1 MILII
6 KKMPKRNDDS
16 DTERKGGKFSKN
28 VKFSREKSFAHSE
41 ADIERNDAKLKAL
54 NKERSKE
61 RKQNLKVANGTKEEE
76 DEELVSLVPKFER
89 QYYLKMNLVVND
101 VPADYDVDK
110 LCKKFERF
118 GTIQDVSKDLNANG
132 SYNAIFVP
140 DEWNELIRP
149 LQQDVFDKGSAEY
162 KIKGSVCKV
171 TRDSAQDVEEYGEAI
186 HYEELEDSDST

>member
-1 MILII
+1 
-6 KKMPKRNDDS
+6 MPRRNDDN

-28 VKFSREKSFAHSE
+28 VKFSREKSFAYSE

-61 RKQNLKVANGTKEEE
+61 RKHNLKVANGTNEEE
-76 DEELVSLVPKFER
+76 DDDDDDDDDDESPKFVR

-118 GTIQDVSKDLNANG
+118 GTIQYVSKDMNANG

-140 DEWNELIRP
+140 DEWNELIKP
-149 LQQDVFDKGSAEY
+149 LQQDIFDKGSAEY
-162 KIKGSVCKV
+162 KIMGSVPLVCNI
-171 TRDSAQDVEEYGEAI
+171 TRDSTQDFEEYGEAI
-186 HYEELEDSDST
+186 KYLDSDS

>member
-1 MILII
+1 
-6 KKMPKRNDDS
+6 MPRRNDDN

-28 VKFSREKSFAHSE
+28 VKFSREKSFAYSE

-76 DEELVSLVPKFER
+76 EEVTPVPKFER

-118 GTIQDVSKDLNANG
+118 GTIQYVSKDMNTNDT
-132 SYNAIFVP
+132 YNAVFVP
-140 DEWNELIRP
+140 DEWNELIKP
-149 LQQDVFDKGSAEY
+149 LQQDIFDKGSAEY
-162 KIKGSVCKV
+162 KIKGSVPLVCII
-171 TRDSAQDVEEYGEAI
+171 TRDSTQDFEEYGEAI
-186 HYEELEDSDST
+186 DYLDEEESDST

>member
-1 MILII
+1 
-6 KKMPKRNDDS
+6 MPKRNDDN

-28 VKFSREKSFAHSE
+28 VKFSREKSFAYSE

-76 DEELVSLVPKFER
+76 EELVSLVPKFER

-101 VPADYDVDK
+101 VPADYDIDK
-110 LCKKFERF
+110 LSTKFERF
-118 GTIQDVSKDLNANG
+118 GDIQYVSKDLNANG
-132 SYNAIFVP
+132 SYNAVMVP

-149 LQQDVFDKGSAEY
+149 LQQDIFDKGSAEY
-162 KIKGSVCKV
+162 KIKGTICKV
-171 TRDSAQDVEEYGEAI
+171 TRDSTQAFEEYGEAI
-186 HYEELEDSDST
+186 DYLDEDEDDS